1 MNNSSGIDILFVNL
15 PTNNWYKDKI
25 AKSNSMPPLG
35 LLYVATY
42 VQNRGYKVKVID
54 FAVETMSQEEFINL
68 LKQDDPKIIG
78 LSTYN
83 ETWNAQKVMC
93 KIIKSILPQSI
104 VFAGGAFATFCYE
117 DVLSESETDYVIRG
131 EGEIVTLELCDYIFG
146 KSHNDARYIK
156 GICYKDFKGQ
166 IIDNGIANR
175 IENLDKLGI
184 IPDRTLV
191 NLSNYIM
198 PYTISTAR
206 GCPGECIF
214 CSSKSFWGK
223 KVYMRSAKSIFD
235 EVMHL
240 HNKFDTLIFY
250 ITDDTFTASY
260 KRAVQFCEMIKET
273 GIKFVWGCESR
284 ADVINEDLMKI
295 MTEAGC
301 KKLQIGLE
309 SADNEILRKIK
320 KNVSIE
326 QIENGVKLA
335 NKYGLHIT
343 ASYIVGHAYD
353 THETINNTINF
364 AKKIQREYGAH
375 VVGSVNTPF
384 PGTEQYEKR
393 EELGIKIYE
402 NDWNQYILSNPI
414 ISTRN
419 INRNELRKY
428 HNIITDVMSWN
439 RN

>member
-68 LKQDDPKIIG
+68 LKQDEPKIIG

-146 KSHNDARYIK
+146 KSHNDVRYIK

-191 NLSNYIM
+191 NLSNYI
-198 PYTISTAR
+198 
-206 GCPGECIF
+206 
-214 CSSKSFWGK
+214 
-223 KVYMRSAKSIFD
+223 
-235 EVMHL
+235 
-240 HNKFDTLIFY
+240 
-250 ITDDTFTASY
+250 
-260 KRAVQFCEMIKET
+260 
-273 GIKFVWGCESR
+273 
-284 ADVINEDLMKI
+284 
-295 MTEAGC
+295 
-301 KKLQIGLE
+301 GL
-309 SADNEILRKIK
+309 
-320 KNVSIE
+320 
-326 QIENGVKLA
+326 
-335 NKYGLHIT
+335 
-343 ASYIVGHAYD
+343 
-353 THETINNTINF
+353 
-364 AKKIQREYGAH
+364 
-375 VVGSVNTPF
+375 TP
-384 PGTEQYEKR
+384 
-393 EELGIKIYE
+393 
-402 NDWNQYILSNPI
+402 
-414 ISTRN
+414 
-419 INRNELRKY
+419 
-428 HNIITDVMSWN
+428 
-439 RN
+439 